1 MNCPVFF
8 IIIVHLYVCI
18 QENYTPTVKVVLA
31 TRVRTI
37 IALTM
42 DLVKVRFSLLNISK
56 TRLLFDFWVPMAK
69 CIRYMCMYINC
80 VNNIILC
87 VLV

>member
-1 MNCPVFF
+1 MNCPVFL

-18 QENYTPTVKVVLA
+18 QENYRPTDKIVLA

-42 DLVKVRFSLLNISK
+42 DLVNVRFSLLNISK

-69 CIRYMCMYINC
+69 WVARWEMSVKSKAANQPEIQP
-80 VNNIILC
+80 
-87 VLV
+87 